1 MEEEFKDLPEKP
13 SVLKRCRRFL
23 NRCHQKKEKQ
33 KEKIEVERII
43 AVIRLKSKL

>member
-1 MEEEFKDLPEKP
+1 MEEECKDLPEKP

-33 KEKIEVERII
+33 KVEKII
-43 AVIRLKSKL
+43 AVIKLRSKL

>member
-23 NRCHQKKEKQ
+23 NRRHQTKIIKE
-33 KEKIEVERII
+33 EKII
-43 AVIRLKSKL
+43 AVIKLRSKL